1 MWMEVNMKSFLN
13 ILFAAIAFSLCILIA
28 YLTKNEIVLNAVI
41 LAFLIQWVAYI
52 PAYLFQTEKFNDL
65 TGSLTYLTVIWFVY
79 LSSNQVGE
87 VNFQNLIVTVLIS
100 IWAIRLGS
108 FLFSRIH
115 KDGEDKRFR
124 SIKTSPSQFFMTWT
138 LQGMWVSICS
148 MCAITGISSS
158 EGLVLN
164 PLFYL
169 GFILFLIGFSIE
181 VIADHQKTVFRAI
194 KENKDKFIST
204 GLWSKSQHPNYFGE
218 ILLWS
223 SIAIMSFSS
232 LSGTQYL
239 TMISPIFTYVLLVYI
254 SGVRMLDDMGN
265 KKWGHLEEYKQYKQ
279 NTPVLF
285 IKP

>member
-1 MWMEVNMKSFLN
+1 MKSFLN

-52 PAYLFQTEKFNDL
+52 PAYLLQTEKFYDL

-218 ILLWS
+218 ILLWT